1 MGPKEIVEL
10 PMSSKWNF
18 TRFICNSNRTN
29 LSVRSKGFSNLFVLS
44 KSDLNE
50 AIVYY
55 PNAQAV
61 LRRRAR
67 TLMQKNAERER
78 EEARALVLEAAE
90 PDVVIGMPIA
100 RPSLQ
105 PKLLRTVMQALP
117 EESPA
122 ARLLT
127 QGSKRIKRH
136 NRNRLTSTE
145 VQQDDST
152 NTLFT
157 TEHEKDDVLST
168 SLLESIQ
175 KELDQK
181 NITFINLTDSEKA
194 RIVHSTSAESLG
206 QDISKSHERY

>member
-1 MGPKEIVEL
+1 M
-10 PMSSKWNF
+10 
-18 TRFICNSNRTN
+18 
-29 LSVRSKGFSNLFVLS
+29 FVLS

-78 EEARALVLEAAE
+78 EEARALVVEPVE
-90 PDVVIGMPIA
+90 PDVVIGMPSS

-127 QGSKRIKRH
+127 QGSKRVKRK
-136 NRNRLTSTE
+136 NRNRDRLTSTE
-145 VQQDDST
+145 EKKDDST

-194 RIVHSTSAESLG
+194 RIVHSISAESLG
-206 QDISKSHERY
+206 QDIAKSHDRY

>member
-1 MGPKEIVEL
+1 M
-10 PMSSKWNF
+10 
-18 TRFICNSNRTN
+18 
-29 LSVRSKGFSNLFVLS
+29 LS

-78 EEARALVLEAAE
+78 EEARALVAEPVE
-90 PDVVIGMPIA
+90 PDVVIGMPSS
-100 RPSLQ
+100 RVTLQ

-127 QGSKRIKRH
+127 QGSKRVKR
-136 NRNRLTSTE
+136 RNQKRDRLTSTE
-145 VQQDDST
+145 EPKDVST

-175 KELDQK
+175 MELEQK
-181 NITFINLTDSEKA
+181 NMTFINLTDSEKA
-194 RIVHSTSAESLG
+194 RIVHSTSTESL
-206 QDISKSHERY
+206 SHNIAKCNEKY

>member
-1 MGPKEIVEL
+1 MLFVIFPILTVPIL
-10 PMSSKWNF
+10 
-18 TRFICNSNRTN
+18 R
-29 LSVRSKGFSNLFVLS
+29 RSKGFSNLFVLS

-78 EEARALVLEAAE
+78 EEARALIVEPVE
-90 PDVVIGMPIA
+90 PDVVIGMPSS

-122 ARLLT
+122 AQLLT
-127 QGSKRIKRH
+127 QGSKRVKRR
-136 NRNRLTSTE
+136 NRNRDRLTSTE
-145 VQQDDST
+145 EPKDDST

-157 TEHEKDDVLST
+157 TEHEKDDLLST

-175 KELDQK
+175 MELDQK

-194 RIVHSTSAESLG
+194 RIVHSTSAEPL
-206 QDISKSHERY
+206 DIVKSHERY